1 MHPHEFAKN
10 GNAIILQGPD
20 ILNLIYYAMAVVQV
34 VMSLTSYIPQI
45 IKLIKTKR
53 SNDISLWSWILSLI
67 DFTSYQILL
76 LTGNSGWML
85 NTLNALQIIQIIFV
99 IVLIKIYRQPEN

>member
-1 MHPHEFAKN
+1 MHLHELAKTDN
-10 GNAIILQGPD
+10 PIILQGPNT
-20 ILNLIYYAMAVVQV
+20 LKLIYYTMAAVQV

-45 IKLIKTKR
+45 IKLIRTKR

-67 DFTSYQILL
+67 DFASYQILL